1 MKKNSHYAL
10 SISDLIM
17 GLLFIFI
24 LILMKFMLEY
34 QSKKENLFQ
43 PLAERDKLLEE
54 LKKEMKKKNIQVEID
69 KENGVLKLSGT
80 HYFNKGK
87 YSLSD
92 TGKNTFK
99 KIKKIFDKLLICYSA
114 LEHKKTKNRWP
125 SSKVRNKKSNL
136 KQWQSYC
143 KKKYPKKSALIDSI
157 LIEGHADSTP
167 ISQYSKGIKTNLDLA
182 VKRSQTVF
190 VFLLDY
196 KEETKGYDPV
206 KGLIHTKESGN
217 HLYALVNKQGKPL
230 FGVTSYGNL
239 RRSELLK
246 NKGNQDQQKSDRRV
260 DIRFIMSQPED
271 LSEQLK
277 KPLKSD

>member
-17 GLLFIFI
+17 GFLFIFI

-34 QSKKENLFQ
+34 QNKKENLFQ
-43 PLAERDKLLEE
+43 PLEERGKLLEK

-80 HYFNKGK
+80 HYFNKGQ

-92 TGKNTFK
+92 TGKNTFQ
-99 KIKKIFDKLLICYSA
+99 KIKKIFNKLICYSD
-114 LEHKKTKNRWP
+114 LEHKKTKKRWP
-125 SSKVRNKKSNL
+125 SSKGIDKKSNL
-136 KQWQSYC
+136 KRWQIYC
-143 KKKYPKKSALIDSI
+143 KNKYPKNLPLIDSI

-196 KEETKGYDPV
+196 KEEHKKYDPV
-206 KGLIHTKESGN
+206 KGPIHTKESGN
-217 HLYALVNKQGKPL
+217 HLYALVNKHGKPL

-239 RRSELLK
+239 RRSEPLK
-246 NKGNQDQQKSDRRV
+246 KKEDQKKSDRRI